1 MLKLAA
7 KEEALEDERDSRAEM
22 RLSLAAV
29 EQRVAEGSSWV
40 ADMLS
45 TICEAQQELLV
56 LRGGL
61 VECEERV
68 KKERTNMELQ
78 REKLQVKLAEA
89 EEALVCQAER
99 TAHEREEERA
109 VSTRELEHALL
120 DTEEAQRRLASLE
133 EASVGVVETELKLA
147 CAEHYVKTLKEQL
160 VTAELKVQN
169 SIFAA
174 RSIQCTYACIHASI
188 RCCWCFP
195 FVFFGLFKCYEY
207 CSEPCRAQG
216 AALGSAVR

>member
-7 KEEALEDERDSRAEM
+7 KEEALEDERDTRAEM
-22 RLSLAAV
+22 RLSLAAAV
-29 EQRVAEGSSWV
+29 QRVAEGSAWV
-40 ADMLS
+40 AGMLS
-45 TICEAQQELLV
+45 TICEVQQELLV

-78 REKLQVKLAEA
+78 REQLQVKLAEA
-89 EEALVCQAER
+89 EVALVCQAER
-99 TAHEREEERA
+99 AAHEREEERA

-120 DTEEAQRRLASLE
+120 DTEEARRRLASLE

-160 VTAELKVQN
+160 VTAELKRLHSDRLCEDLQGRVSALSSAQLQ
-169 SIFAA
+169 AT
-174 RSIQCTYACIHASI
+174 RSVLHFY
-188 RCCWCFP
+188 
-195 FVFFGLFKCYEY
+195 FVLHFFSL
-207 CSEPCRAQG
+207 
-216 AALGSAVR
+216 VI